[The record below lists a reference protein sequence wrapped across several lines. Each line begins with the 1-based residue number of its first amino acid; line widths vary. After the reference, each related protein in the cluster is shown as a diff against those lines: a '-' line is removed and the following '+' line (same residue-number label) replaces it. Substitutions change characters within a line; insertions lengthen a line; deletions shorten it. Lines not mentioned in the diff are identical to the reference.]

1 MQWRHLKALKRG
13 GRGHDPSGADGT
25 IDGGLAILCPSCP
38 HPRSNIPSRWMD
50 LPDEKQFVYCI
61 CCRKVLMLM
70 FYLQISVFEAC
81 LHGRKFLTQEQLGVE
96 LICGPGSW
104 KWHGVYGSAP
114 AI

>member
-1 MQWRHLKALKRG
+1 MWGYPACWRTGRAEGHGESTDSRPAPQG
-13 GRGHDPSGADGT
+13 GVPV
-25 IDGGLAILCPSCP
+25 GGMP
-38 HPRSNIPSRWMD
+38 HPGINIPSWWMD

-61 CCRKVLMLM
+61 CCRKVLVLM

-81 LHGRKFLTQEQLGVE
+81 LHGHKFLTQEQLGVE

-104 KWHGVYGSAP
+104 KWHGIYGSAP